1 VAIRGVDPLKEQI
14 VTTLQEAQQT
24 LMAVFLVP
32 SMLLGI
38 LLMVFRDQVRRFWDS
53 RFHANT
59 SHRHGCSGCGLP
71 GFTLGSNGPFP
82 ADAVDSGLTKWEI
95 RVYDRIPTSWI

>member
-1 VAIRGVDPLKEQI
+1 VAIRGLDPLKEQI
-14 VTTLQEAQQT
+14 VTTRQEAQQI

-32 SMLLGI
+32 SML
-38 LLMVFRDQVRRFWDS
+38 
-53 RFHANT
+53 H
-59 SHRHGCSGCGLP
+59 
-71 GFTLGSNGPFP
+71 GPFP